1 MPEAPRPTVFLIC
14 GLPGSGKTTL
24 ARQLE
29 REAHA
34 LRLCPDEWLAA
45 LCGPARSKQ
54 LDDLRRPVE
63 ALQRDVA
70 ARALE
75 LRVNVVLENGL
86 WSRAERDD
94 YRAWAHSA
102 GARVELH
109 YLDVSRDEL
118 RSRLARRNAALPAG
132 SFHVDEHELDLWL
145 SEFEAPTTDELMPE
159 QR

>member
-1 MPEAPRPTVFLIC
+1 MPETHRPTAFLIC

-29 REAHA
+29 RDARA

-45 LCGPARSKQ
+45 LCGPARSER
-54 LDDLRRPVE
+54 LDNLRDPVE

-70 ARALE
+70 GRALA
-75 LRVNVVLENGL
+75 LGINVVLENGF

-94 YRAWAHSA
+94 YRAWAQA
-102 GARVELH
+102 LGACVELR
-109 YLDVSRDEL
+109 YLDVPRDEL
-118 RSRLARRNAALPAG
+118 WSRLARRNAALPAG

-145 SEFEAPTTDELMPE
+145 STFEAPTPDEVM